1 MMTHEKIRKQV
12 EEAERALAKT
22 KDLLSERG
30 AQINSLERDRCDLLV
45 VNRLGGGS
53 GDSDGQRLKKL
64 ALEIEKLRAA
74 NDDDSVVVSRL
85 TSQLEIDRKR
95 LVQAERE
102 SNCDAFLNGEV
113 IGAPEIENKI
123 FGLASDLRDALKAAR
138 DHDLAVE
145 KEISQLGLRQIVQ
158 GLRIGGQVSLRRGEF
173 VSAILSD
180 FIETPFSR
188 EWLSLVG
195 KNMGPGSLA
204 ALTAEIVN
212 RVEEEK
218 RDAAAALSSI

>member
-1 MMTHEKIRKQV
+1 MMTVEELRKRV
-12 EEAERALAKT
+12 EEAECALART
-22 KDLLSERG
+22 KKSLSERG
-30 AQINSLERDRCDLLV
+30 VQINSLERERCDLLV

-53 GDSDGQRLKKL
+53 GESDSQRLKKL
-64 ALEIEKLRAA
+64 ASEIEKLRAA
-74 NDDDSVVVSRL
+74 NDDDRLVISRL
-85 TSQLEIDRKR
+85 SSQLEIDRKR

-102 SNCDAFLNGEV
+102 SDCDAFLNGEV
-113 IGAPEIENKI
+113 IGSAEIENKI
-123 FGLASDLRDALKAAR
+123 FKLASDLRDALNAAR

-145 KEISQLGLRQIVQ
+145 EEISQLGLRRIVQ

-188 EWLSLVG
+188 EWLAMVG

-204 ALTAEIVN
+204 ALTGEIVM

-218 RDAAAALSSI
+218 QDAAAALSSI